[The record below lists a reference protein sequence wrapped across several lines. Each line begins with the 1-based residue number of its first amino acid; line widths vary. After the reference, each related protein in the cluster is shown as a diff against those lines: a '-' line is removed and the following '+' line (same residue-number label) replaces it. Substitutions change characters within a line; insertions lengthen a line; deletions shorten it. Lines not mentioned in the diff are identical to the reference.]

1 MNSQVGHIS
10 QRFLQISLPTPHPDP
25 LLYDRLIRRFQT
37 ASEREKEGRERGYS
51 GVLEANLIRSEA
63 KLEAIEHPDPN
74 SPLIYTHAPDGSIT
88 GVEQDEND
96 RATDRADGVEKWREV
111 MELRFLRGD
120 DRDFDY
126 EAVDESEEF
135 DDREEEDRKSLE
147 EYLDGEVEEFVGEG
161 SPAGQTGVQDF

>member
-1 MNSQVGHIS
+1 M
-10 QRFLQISLPTPHPDP
+10 
-25 LLYDRLIRRFQT
+25 
-37 ASEREKEGRERGYS
+37 
-51 GVLEANLIRSEA
+51 
-63 KLEAIEHPDPN
+63 
-74 SPLIYTHAPDGSIT
+74 
-88 GVEQDEND
+88 EQDEND